1 MHFVYL
7 HVYVY
12 VQVFIINCVSMCD
25 QIEDLHRPEVL
36 HHVLSYLNHFVLTIL
51 FVFILPVRSLLLITT
66 EEVIIP
72 PSRPSSGGKC
82 SVPLYYSVFD
92 FVFVFDLSNVFI
104 IHVIETKVLIKYI

>member
-12 VQVFIINCVSMCD
+12 VQVFIINCVS
-25 QIEDLHRPEVL
+25 II
-36 HHVLSYLNHFVLTIL
+36 VLTIL
-51 FVFILPVRSLLLITT
+51 FVFIVPVRSLLLITT

-104 IHVIETKVLIKYI
+104 IHVIETKVLTKYI